1 MEAMINAIEQV
12 NDVVNSFVWGP
23 PMLILLLFVGIYFS
37 IRLRFFQIRRF
48 GFVFKETI
56 CATFSKKTTNEPKN
70 QRAITQFQALA
81 AALAL
86 QQSVPATLLAWQR
99 RWLPVGR
106 VLCFGCGS
114 VHFSE

>member
-70 QRAITQFQALA
+70 QRAITQFQALS
-81 AALAL
+81 AALA
-86 QQSVPATLLAWQR
+86 STI
-99 RWLPVGR
+99 GT
-106 VLCFGCGS
+106 
-114 VHFSE
+114 